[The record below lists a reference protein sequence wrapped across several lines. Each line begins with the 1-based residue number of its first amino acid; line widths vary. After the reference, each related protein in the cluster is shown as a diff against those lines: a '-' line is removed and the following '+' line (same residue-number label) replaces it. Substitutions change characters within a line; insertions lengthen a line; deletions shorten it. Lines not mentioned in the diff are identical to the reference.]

1 MTKEALN
8 YISSFIRD
16 IGMEYDFKQWNDSE
30 VPETY
35 WIGDYLE
42 IDTSNEYGLEECT
55 FMVTGTT
62 NREFLELE
70 RVKEKIKSAVS
81 NEGKTDILPSG
92 SGIAMIYIGAQP
104 LPSVEYGT
112 HRIQIDLRIKEWRC

>member
-1 MTKEALN
+1 
-8 YISSFIRD
+8 
-16 IGMEYDFKQWNDSE
+16 
-30 VPETY
+30 
-35 WIGDYLE
+35 
-42 IDTSNEYGLEECT
+42 
-55 FMVTGTT
+55 MVTGTT

-70 RVKEKIKSAVS
+70 RVKEKIKNAVS

>member
-8 YISSFIRD
+8 YISAFIRD

-55 FMVTGTT
+55 FMITGTT

-70 RVKEKIKSAVS
+70 RVKEKIKNAVS

>member
-8 YISSFIRD
+8 YISSFLRD

-70 RVKEKIKSAVS
+70 RVKEKIKNAVS

-92 SGIAMIYIGAQP
+92 SGIAMIYTGAQP

>member
-70 RVKEKIKSAVS
+70 RVKEKIKNAVS

>member
-55 FMVTGTT
+55 FMITGTT

-70 RVKEKIKSAVS
+70 RVKEKIKNAVS

>member
-8 YISSFIRD
+8 YISSFLRD

-70 RVKEKIKSAVS
+70 RVKEKIKNAVS